1 MRKCFFVMVFSLL
14 WIFGF
19 AGITNIAKIDE
30 LSKSDMME
38 MCPFISHDGLT
49 IYYLSRSYT
58 SDKSLESYVQATRPN
73 TTSPFDNITTAPFVN
88 VMSPTG
94 WEGPFWVSDDGLR
107 MYFSSDRDGTMDIFF
122 ASRAFTSV
130 PFSAPTKL
138 AAINSDTAG
147 DVNPVLAN
155 GEFTIYFTSNRGLFP
170 FLYDIYRAT
179 RLNTSSPFGTP
190 TIVEE
195 LSHYNY
201 YIVDVSFG
209 ELEIVLY
216 GATDIRYSHRDS
228 ISDAFSSRELVYDFD
243 GSTVITGVSLN
254 GNWSKIYY
262 STFDGVSSFDL
273 YAGDFALSSA
283 TPTPT
288 PTPVL
293 PTPEPLISIAVNKD
307 EITAFTSAPANP
319 WGGAFDSQ
327 GRYIF
332 FDQRSE
338 IPSVG
343 IYGSNRLI
351 RVSFTGDTP
360 SFETIAT
367 QTDLATN
374 DSRWSS
380 QMPKVYGV
388 DVLSDDSII
397 LFVTFSPF
405 GMPPYIKIL
414 KIVPDPTPVITTVA
428 YSGFS
433 SPDANPACMAVDRTS
448 SPNIIYVAIFNE
460 ISKITADQ
468 VDASLTHWMYTSNGG
483 YVYAMTI
490 DQNGDIISG
499 GAQLSTPFGILRIN
513 KNTKE
518 ETTIYSGL
526 ETLAEHPY
534 ATVGLAINP
543 MNQDIFGLNKSAY
556 FYTNTIS
563 AYNIYRLRKG
573 AGGAYTASDY
583 VTGYQVFND
592 PDVKSYS
599 SYPSQQ
605 LVPPGGGFK
614 IDPTA
619 SYLFLSNGSAPV
631 GSYFTYPGSQN
642 IIKISTDATLDAMPH
657 WVFYE

>member
-1 MRKCFFVMVFSLL
+1 MVFSLL

-19 AGITNIAKIDE
+19 AGITNIAKITE

-38 MCPFISHDGLT
+38 MCPFISHNELT
-49 IYYLSRSYT
+49 IYYLSRSYI
-58 SDKSLESYVQATRPN
+58 SDKSLESYVQATRLN
-73 TTSPFDNITTAPFVN
+73 TTSPFDNITTAPFTN
-88 VMSPTG
+88 VMSATG
-94 WEGPFWVSDDGLR
+94 WEGPFWVSDDGFR
-107 MYFSSDRDGTMDIFF
+107 MYFSSDRDGTMDIFV
-122 ASRAFTSV
+122 ASRASMSV

-138 AAINSDTAG
+138 AAINIGTANDT
-147 DVNPVLAN
+147 NPVLAN
-155 GEFTIYFTSNRGLFP
+155 DEFTIYFTSNRGFPLF
-170 FLYDIYRAT
+170 YEIYRAT
-179 RLNTSSPFGTP
+179 RSDTSLPFGAP
-190 TIVEE
+190 TLVDEFIN
-195 LSHYNY
+195 SNY

-209 ELEIVLY
+209 ELEIVLC
-216 GATDIRYSHRDS
+216 GTADIRYSHRDS
-228 ISDAFSSRELVYDFD
+228 ESSPFSSYELVYNFD
-243 GSTVITGVSLN
+243 GSTVITGASLN
-254 GNWSKIYY
+254 GVWSKIYY
-262 STFDGVSSFDL
+262 STFDGLSSFDL
-273 YAGDFALSSA
+273 YAGDFTLLPT

-293 PTPEPLISIAVNKD
+293 PTPKPLISIAVNKD

-332 FDQRSE
+332 FDQKSE

-343 IYGSNRLI
+343 IWGTNRLI

-360 SFETIAT
+360 FFATIAT

-374 DSRWSS
+374 DSRWNS
-380 QMPKVYGV
+380 QMPSIYGV

-397 LFVTFSPF
+397 LFVAFSPS
-405 GMPPYIKIL
+405 GMPPYVKIL
-414 KIVPDPTPVITTVA
+414 KIVPGATPVITTVA
-428 YSGFS
+428 HSDYSTPGAL
-433 SPDANPACMAVDRTS
+433 PVCMAVDRTS
-448 SPNIIYVAIFNE
+448 SPNIIYVAIYNE
-460 ISKITADQ
+460 IDKITADQ
-468 VDASLTHWMYTSNGG
+468 VNASLAYWTYTSNGG

-490 DQNGDIISG
+490 DENGDIISG
-499 GAQLSTPFGILRIN
+499 GAQISTPFGILRIN

-526 ETLAEHPY
+526 ETLEEHPY

-543 MNQDIFGLNKSAY
+543 MNQDIFGLNKSGY
-556 FYTNTIS
+556 FYTNTLS
-563 AYNIYRLRKG
+563 AYNIYRLSKG
-573 AGGAYTASDY
+573 TGGAYTASDY

-592 PDVKSYS
+592 PDVKPYS

-631 GSYFTYPGSQN
+631 GSYFSYPGSQN
-642 IIKISTDATLDAMPH
+642 IIKIGAEATLDAMPH
-657 WVFYE
+657 WVIYE